1 MVNTDKQASPAESEV
16 RVRFAPSPTGDL
28 HVGGVRTALFNNL
41 FARHNNGKY
50 LLRIEDTD
58 KKRSTPEAIQVIL
71 DGLGWLDLLPD
82 EEPVYQSKR
91 IEHHIVAAQKMLED
105 GYAYRCFCTNEEIET
120 RRKASGGYMY
130 DRHCLNLAEAAIK
143 QKLADGEKF
152 AVRLKVP
159 DGDVTFDDGVHGVT
173 RVSCSEIDD
182 FILLRRNGTPT
193 YMLAVVVDDADMGIT
208 HIIRGD
214 DHLSNTPKQILIYRA
229 LGWKIP
235 EFAHVPLILGKDRKR
250 LSKRHGATS
259 ITEYR
264 DAGYLPETMIN
275 FLGLL
280 GWSPG
285 DDREIISRREL
296 IELFNITGI
305 QSKGAVFDDD
315 RARWLNG
322 QYLGMAAY
330 EDVAEQL
337 SGFAAK
343 AVETGTLKQ
352 MPSGEQVKAAW
363 KLFNNRI
370 HFLKELFNEC
380 GYMFRDPLEYDEKG
394 VRKHFVKDGVDNNLE
409 LLTTDFAAINS
420 FSAESIEQIIRD
432 RAGKLKISTGRLIHP
447 VRLACSGVT
456 GGPGLFE
463 MLEALGRD
471 VVVRRM
477 KTAINWI
484 KKHNNK

>member
-1 MVNTDKQASPAESEV
+1 MVNTVKQASTAESEV

-28 HVGGVRTALFNNL
+28 HVGGVRTALFNYL

-105 GYAYRCFCTNEEIET
+105 GYAYRCFCTHEEIET

-143 QKLADGEKF
+143 QKLADDIKF
-152 AVRLKVP
+152 AVRIKVP
-159 DGDVTFDDGVHGVT
+159 DGEVAFDDGVHGET

-208 HIIRGD
+208 NIIRGD

-229 LGWKIP
+229 LGWEIP
-235 EFAHVPLILGKDRKR
+235 KFAHVPLILGKDRKR

-264 DAGYLPETMIN
+264 DAGYLPEAMIN

-296 IELFNITGI
+296 IELFDISGI

-322 QYLGMAAY
+322 QYLGMTAY
-330 EDVAEQL
+330 EDVAKQL
-337 SGFAAK
+337 SEFAAE
-343 AVETGTLKQ
+343 AVETGILKQ
-352 MPSGEQVKAAW
+352 MPTSKQVKAAW
-363 KLFNNRI
+363 DLFNNRI

-380 GYMFRDPLEYDEKG
+380 GYMFRDPVKYDEKG
-394 VRKHFVKDGVDNNLE
+394 VRKHFMKDDVVNNLE
-409 LLTTDFAAINS
+409 VLTNDFVGMSS
-420 FSAESIEQIIRD
+420 FSVESAEQVVRV
-432 RAGKLKISTGRLIHP
+432 RAGELDVSPGRLIHP
-447 VRLACSGVT
+447 IRLACSGVT

-463 MLEALGRD
+463 MLEALGKD
-471 VVVRRM
+471 VVVRRIR
-477 KTAINWI
+477 TAINWI
-484 KKHNNK
+484 KNNNNK